1 MVLARLPLRAVVALR
16 HRPRAFGDAEHGCI
30 EHHQRACTLTIAASS
45 KTPVLVERSAPRS
58 CFSLSPPIARIALKK
73 CNAGKKFL
81 RNREGGRM
89 NLLHL
94 W

>member
-45 KTPVLVERSAPRS
+45 KTPALVERSAT
-58 CFSLSPPIARIALKK
+58 SLVLFPFTSYSENCVEKVQR
-73 CNAGKKFL
+73 
-81 RNREGGRM
+81 REEISSK
-89 NLLHL
+89 
-94 W
+94 

>member
-45 KTPVLVERSAPRS
+45 KTPVLVERSAT
-58 CFSLSPPIARIALKK
+58 SLVLFPFTSYSENCVQKVQR
-73 CNAGKKFL
+73 
-81 RNREGGRM
+81 REEISSK
-89 NLLHL
+89 
-94 W
+94 

>member
-45 KTPVLVERSAPRS
+45 KTPVLVERSAT
-58 CFSLSPPIARIALKK
+58 SLVLFPFTSYSENCVEKVQR
-73 CNAGKKFL
+73 
-81 RNREGGRM
+81 REEISSK
-89 NLLHL
+89 
-94 W
+94 